1 MQGDP
6 GPVGDPGETG
16 DQGPQGEPGPKVC
29 TKITTWEK
37 L

>member
-6 GPVGDPGETG
+6 GPVGDSGETG